1 MIEFRRKPGDKKR
14 GSGFIFGLTF
24 FLFWLSSMALS
35 QTAVRVSVQ
44 TLSNGLQLI
53 IDQNPYSQTTAV
65 FILIKGGKLADPQGK
80 AGLGYLV
87 ARLSLDPPDTDF
99 LKELMK
105 SGAEIR
111 VASRGDFLLVSLE
124 CLSSQFDS
132 TMKLIYRTFSRPI
145 FSGLRLNNLK
155 EALKNYQKKELDDID
170 SRADLALLEAFFGSS
185 PYGLSGYGHQLSI
198 ENLKSEDASS
208 YHRKYFVGAN
218 IIMSVVS
225 SLEPDAIK
233 TVVESTFGRLPKGE
247 SFSTEFPSWKLP
259 EKKEIKI
266 KKETPSSL
274 LAAAFPLPSLSARS
288 YVLANF
294 LDAIVGGGPGSKIWP
309 LRSEEGLAYEVG
321 SRLILMK
328 GGSLFIIY
336 LKTLAEKTA
345 EARARF
351 QEKLKEIE
359 NSGLNEDD
367 LEMGRNCF
375 RLWLYQQFEAKIKK
389 AELQANFRALEID
402 YDLAED
408 SLEAFIN
415 KIKLPDLSEFFK
427 EVFSLEKSVFLEI
440 IPSGNDLTV
449 ERNQPGLLFWPGPD
463 KQAEYLQIPDR
474 WTCFHL

>member
-1 MIEFRRKPGDKKR
+1 MIKFRMKPGDKKP
-14 GSGFIFGLTF
+14 GSRFIFGLTF
-24 FLFWLSSMALS
+24 FLFSLSSMALS
-35 QTAVRVSVQ
+35 QTAVGTSVQ

-65 FILIKGGKLADPQGK
+65 FILIKGGKLADPPGK

-99 LKELMK
+99 LKEFMK
-105 SGAEIR
+105 SGTEVKI
-111 VASRGDFLLVSLE
+111 ASRGDFLLVSLE
-124 CLSSQFDS
+124 CLSSHFES

-145 FSGLRLNNLK
+145 FSGLRMNNLK

-185 PYGLSGYGHQLSI
+185 PYGLSGYGHQQSM
-198 ENLKSEDASS
+198 ENFKGEDATS

-225 SLEPDAIK
+225 SLEPDTIK
-233 TVVESTFGRLPKGE
+233 TIIESTFGRLPKGE

-259 EKKEIKI
+259 EKKEIII

-274 LAAAFPLPSLSARS
+274 LAVAFPLPPLSARS

-294 LDAIVGGGPGSKIWP
+294 LEAIVGSGPGSKVWT
-309 LRSEEGLAYEVG
+309 LRSEESLAYEVG

-328 GGSLFIIY
+328 GGGLFVIY

-345 EARARF
+345 KARARF

-359 NSGLNEDD
+359 RSGLNEED
-367 LEMGRNCF
+367 LEIGRNSF

-402 YDLAED
+402 QVLAEN
-408 SLEAFIN
+408 SLEDYLN
-415 KIKLPDLSEFFK
+415 KINLHDLIEFFK
-427 EVFSLEKSVFLEI
+427 EVFDLEKSVFLEI
-440 IPSGNDLTV
+440 IPPGNDLAV
-449 ERNQPGLLFWPGPD
+449 ERSQPG
-463 KQAEYLQIPDR
+463 
-474 WTCFHL
+474 

>member
-1 MIEFRRKPGDKKR
+1 MIKLSLYRDDKR
-14 GSGFIFGLTF
+14 LRSQFIFGLTL
-24 FLFWLSSMALS
+24 FLFWLSGMALS
-35 QTAVRVSVQ
+35 QTSLQPSVM

-53 IDQNPYSQTTAV
+53 LDQNPHSQTTAV
-65 FILIKGGKLADPQGK
+65 FILIKGGRLADPPGK

-99 LKELMK
+99 LREFMK

-124 CLSSQFDS
+124 CLSGHFESA
-132 TMKLIYRTFSRPI
+132 MKLIYRTFSRPI

-170 SRADLALLEAFFGSS
+170 SRADLALLEAFFSSS

-198 ENLKSEDASS
+198 KNIKVEDASS
-208 YHRKYFVGAN
+208 YHQKYFVGAN
-218 IIMSVVS
+218 IIMSIVS
-225 SLEPDAIK
+225 SLEPDTIK
-233 TVVESTFGRLPKGE
+233 TVIESTFGRLPRGE
-247 SFSTEFPSWKLP
+247 GFSSEFPSSKLP
-259 EKKEIKI
+259 EKKEIKL

-274 LAAAFPLPSLSARS
+274 LTVAFPLPPLSARS

-321 SRLILMK
+321 SRLILMR
-328 GGSLFIIY
+328 GGGLFIIY

-345 EARARF
+345 EARVRF

-359 NSGLNEDD
+359 RNDLNEDD
-367 LEMGRNCF
+367 LEIGRNSF

-389 AELQANFRALEID
+389 AELQAIFRALEID
-402 YDLAED
+402 HDLAEN
-408 SLEAFIN
+408 SLEAYLN
-415 KIKLPDLSEFFK
+415 KISLNELAQFFE
-427 EVFSLEKSVFLEI
+427 EVFDLEKSVFLEI
-440 IPSGNDLTV
+440 IPPESDLAV
-449 ERNQPGLLFWPGPD
+449 ERNQPG
-463 KQAEYLQIPDR
+463 
-474 WTCFHL
+474 